1 MRISLHYRGRLNANG
16 SPSHKHDIRLHF
28 HRQLETLWA
37 QFPLSEFNHWLTFKN
52 DPNDNYSVL
61 RNLGQYT
68 FAPLV
73 TERMNGIAE
82 LSIVLLRPEKPGGLL
97 TQGGDIDNRL
107 KTLFDALTMP
117 RHDNALP
124 RDLEAATEPSPFF
137 CLLEDDNL
145 VTSLQV
151 RTEQLLEPNVHPCEV
166 DLTIHVRTRVTA
178 MTIGNWPLV

>member
-16 SPSHKHDIRLHF
+16 SPSHKHDIRLRF
-28 HRQLETLWA
+28 HQQLQTLWQ
-37 QFPLSEFNHWLTFKN
+37 QFPLNEFNHWLTYKE
-52 DPNDNYSVL
+52 DPNEYSVL
-61 RNLGQYT
+61 RTLDKYT

-73 TERMNGIAE
+73 TGKMNGIVE
-82 LSIVLLRPEKPGGLL
+82 LSIVLLRPEKPGGLI

-117 RHDNALP
+117 RHGNALP
-124 RDLEAATEPSPFF
+124 KDLDPATEPNPFF

-151 RTEQLLEPNVHPCEV
+151 RTEQLLEPDVHPCEV

-178 MTIGNWPLV
+178 MTVGNWPLV